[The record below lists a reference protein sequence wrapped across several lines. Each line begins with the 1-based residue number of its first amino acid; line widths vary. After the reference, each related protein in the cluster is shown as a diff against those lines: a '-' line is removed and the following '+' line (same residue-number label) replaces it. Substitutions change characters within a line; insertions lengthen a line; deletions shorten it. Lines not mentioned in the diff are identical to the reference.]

1 MLSVLKQYL
10 PSLAWIPAYRASD
23 HLRGDVSAGLT
34 VGVMLIPQGMAYALI
49 AGLPPIYGLYAALV
63 PLVVYAL
70 LGTSRQLA
78 VGPVAMVSLL
88 VAAGVAPLA
97 GGDAVQYVALAIML
111 AFMVGV
117 IQLGLG
123 LARFGFIVNFLSHP
137 VLSGFTSAAAVIIG
151 ISQLKH
157 VLGVPLTSSKF
168 VLDVLMAAVASLGTI
183 HVPTL
188 ALGAGAIVVLV
199 MVKRINPLLPGALI
213 VVILGIGLTW
223 VFDLNAYGLKILGT
237 VPEGLPAIGETAWF
251 DLSQVSALLPTAL
264 TISLVGFMESIAVA
278 KSFASRNRYEIDAN
292 QELVALGAANIA
304 GAFSQSFPVT
314 GGFSRT
320 AINGQAGAATPMAS
334 LISALVIAITLLFLT
349 PLFTYLPNA
358 VLGAIVMVA
367 VAGLVD
373 VREMRLLW
381 RVKRSDWALLLITFF
396 ATLGLG
402 IEEGILI
409 GVLAS
414 LIVVIRN
421 SSMPHT
427 TLMGRLPG
435 TRTYRN
441 VERFPEAEVHPNIA
455 VLRIDASIYFAN
467 ASFVKDR
474 VRELIRDRPELQ
486 AIVIDAYPINQ
497 IDASAT
503 HALEDVL
510 EMTEQEG
517 IIVYFAGVK
526 GPVRDVLDR
535 ADITTRLGTDRFTLL
550 VADAVEQA
558 QAAIA
563 SP

>member
-1 MLSVLKQYL
+1 MSSVLKQYL
-10 PSLAWIPAYRASD
+10 PSLAWIPAYRASEN
-23 HLRGDVSAGLT
+23 LRGDVSAGLT

-49 AGLPPIYGLYAALV
+49 AGLPPIYGLYAALL

-97 GGDAVQYVALAIML
+97 GGDAVQYVALAMML

-117 IQLGLG
+117 IQLALG

-151 ISQLKH
+151 MSQLKH

-168 VLDVLMAAVASLGTI
+168 VVDVVMAALASLATI
-183 HVPTL
+183 HPPTL
-188 ALGAGAIVVLV
+188 ALGTGAVVVLV

-213 VVILGIGLTW
+213 AVVLGIGLTW
-223 VFDLNAYGLKILGT
+223 VFNLDAYGVKILGT
-237 VPEGLPAIGETAWF
+237 VPEGLPVIGDTTWF
-251 DLSQVSALLPTAL
+251 NLSQVSALLPTAL

-292 QELVALGAANIA
+292 QELVALGAANVA

-320 AINGQAGAATPMAS
+320 AINGQAGAVTPMAS

-409 GVLAS
+409 GIVAS

-441 VERFPEAEVHPNIA
+441 AERFPEAEVLPNIA
-455 VLRIDASIYFAN
+455 VLRVDASMYFAN

-474 VRELIRDRPELQ
+474 VRELIREQPELQ

-497 IDASAT
+497 IDSSAT

-517 IIVYFAGVK
+517 IVFYLAGVK

-535 ADITTRLGTDRFTLL
+535 AGVTARMGVDRFTLL
-550 VADAVEQA
+550 VADAVEKA
-558 QAAIA
+558 QAALA
-563 SP
+563 SR

>member
-1 MLSVLKQYL
+1 MSSVLKQYL
-10 PSLAWIPAYRASD
+10 PSLAWLPAYRASEN
-23 HLRGDVSAGLT
+23 LRGDVSAGLT

-97 GGDAVQYVALAIML
+97 GGDAAQYITLAMML

-117 IQLGLG
+117 IQLALG

-151 ISQLKH
+151 MSQLKH
-157 VLGVPLTSSKF
+157 ILGVPLTSSKF
-168 VLDVLMAAVASLGTI
+168 VVDVLMAALASLGTI
-183 HVPTL
+183 HLPTL

-213 VVILGIGLTW
+213 AVVLGIGLTW
-223 VFDLNAYGLKILGT
+223 VFDLDAYGVKILGT
-237 VPEGLPAIGETAWF
+237 VPEGLPRIGDTDWF

-292 QELVALGAANIA
+292 QELVALGAANVA
-304 GAFSQSFPVT
+304 GSFSQSFPVT

-320 AINGQAGAATPMAS
+320 AINGQAGAVTPMAS

-381 RVKRSDWALLLITFF
+381 RVKRSDWTLLLITFF

-409 GVLAS
+409 GVVAS

-441 VERFPEAEVHPNIA
+441 VERFPEAEVLPNIA
-455 VLRIDASIYFAN
+455 VLRVDASMYFAN

-474 VRELIRDRPELQ
+474 VRELIREQPELQ

-497 IDASAT
+497 IDSSAT

-517 IIVYFAGVK
+517 IVVYFAGVK

-535 ADITTRLGTDRFTLL
+535 AGVTARLGVGRFTLL
-550 VADAVEQA
+550 VADAVEKA

-563 SP
+563 SQ